1 MSTGGAAAGE
11 GAPLLAVGDLVRPGR
26 ALAAP
31 FRIALRDPDAV
42 LTCERVL
49 RLLPGRRLV
58 AQACIDG
65 APVLLKL
72 FLGRG
77 AARYARR
84 EARGCAL
91 LRAAGVPAPALL
103 RQTLTVDGAGHALV
117 FEFLSD
123 ARPLDADD
131 TAGLAAAAAALARL
145 HAAGSVHADLHLD
158 NFLVVAAGSVGL
170 RLVDADG
177 IRRDRLA
184 RGAGVGRRASMRN
197 LAVLCAQRPPGADA
211 ELEAI
216 YCAYVRARGWESNAS
231 GFDLAALRAATACE
245 RGRRIDRYLRKTV
258 RPCSEYHVER
268 GDGSTRICV
277 RTFRDSVLQDLVA
290 DPEAAMRRGRML
302 KDGNSATVVRTEL
315 AGRAWIVKRYN
326 VKSFWQRIRRSLQP
340 HPRHRNAWRNGQRL
354 HFVGIPTAR
363 PVALLERRLGP
374 LRGVA
379 YLVMEDLGDRDLLGA
394 LRTETP
400 DDALVASVVAVF
412 AALDALELAHGDTK
426 ATNFLRV
433 GPGVA
438 LIDLDAMAHG
448 GRAKRRV
455 ARDRARFLANW
466 DDRPAVRERFAAA
479 LRAAGLAV

>member
-1 MSTGGAAAGE
+1 MSTGATVAGD
-11 GAPLLAVGDLVRPGR
+11 GPPLLAVADLVRAGH

-31 FRIALRDPDAV
+31 FRLALREPDAV

-58 AQACIDG
+58 AHARIDG

-72 FLGRG
+72 FFGRG

-91 LRAAGVPAPALL
+91 LRSAGVPAPALL
-103 RQTLTVDGAGHALV
+103 GQAVTADGAGHALV
-117 FEFLSD
+117 FELLSG
-123 ARPLDADD
+123 ARPLDAGD
-131 TAGLAAAAAALARL
+131 TPGLALAAAALARL
-145 HAAGSVHADLHLD
+145 HAAGCVHADLHLD
-158 NFLVVAAGSVGL
+158 NFLVAAVTGVEL
-170 RLVDADG
+170 WLVDADG

-184 RGAGVGRRASMRN
+184 RGAGVGRRAGLRN
-197 LAVLCAQRPPGADA
+197 LAVLCAQRAPGADA

-216 YCAYVRARGWESNAS
+216 HRAYARARGWDSTAP
-231 GFDLAALRAATACE
+231 GFDLAALRAATARE

-258 RPCSEYHVER
+258 RPCSEYQVER
-268 GDGSTRICV
+268 GAGSTRICV
-277 RTFRDSVLQDLVA
+277 RAFRDSVLQDLVA

-326 VKSFWQRIRRSLQP
+326 VKSLWQRIRRSLQA

-354 HFVGIPTAR
+354 HFLGIPTAR
-363 PVALLERRLGP
+363 PVALLERRHGP

-412 AALDALELAHGDTK
+412 ATLDALQLAHGDTK

-433 GPGVA
+433 GRGVA
-438 LIDLDAMAHG
+438 LVDLDAMAQD

-466 DDRPAVRERFAAA
+466 GDRPAVRERFAAA